1 MSYVEKAF
9 WDYLKSMMFGG
20 VRILLSRRLILF
32 SLILFITSAVTTG
45 VVVLQNQA
53 SAIIKDALLNL
64 VFSVQISIA
73 IGFILSGLFSKKLNL
88 FFRFLLLLLVT
99 VVVVA
104 FTNFSDLPITY
115 FPLVSLLLWA
125 FLVPLATF
133 SFSKGLF
140 SNKITG
146 SVLFL
151 GKPTTDRKSIFSGLM
166 TLIAFFSL
174 ILNLVMVY
182 IGYTET
188 RMSYMFLGILG
199 IGVAFLVI
207 LVVQGIIL
215 GDDVFNTILGFFFVV
230 SLPNQ
235 LMIFITSISGSE
247 NIVTSFNYIMVLFS
261 LIYSAQNVSRRIKM
275 KGVVIDPSKKSKKK
289 IKEDPFRI
297 GRFIGFVGGEG
308 VVLTYLG
315 LALGF
320 QVFQLQ
326 LMSGLLPEV
335 VTNLIGDLTFSEIYH
350 DITLV
355 FMAFILIIVIIFYIL
370 QGGAGYWAA
379 DIYRFDFLPPY
390 DDLVDYMERIKRGE
404 ISKTDIALTVGK
416 KAVEA
421 GGIGVFSAAK
431 KFRKLVF
438 GKKQDSERKD

>member
-1 MSYVEKAF
+1 
-9 WDYLKSMMFGG
+9 
-20 VRILLSRRLILF
+20 
-32 SLILFITSAVTTG
+32 
-45 VVVLQNQA
+45 
-53 SAIIKDALLNL
+53 
-64 VFSVQISIA
+64 
-73 IGFILSGLFSKKLNL
+73 
-88 FFRFLLLLLVT
+88 
-99 VVVVA
+99 
-104 FTNFSDLPITY
+104 
-115 FPLVSLLLWA
+115 
-125 FLVPLATF
+125 
-133 SFSKGLF
+133 
-140 SNKITG
+140 
-146 SVLFL
+146 
-151 GKPTTDRKSIFSGLM
+151 
-166 TLIAFFSL
+166 
-174 ILNLVMVY
+174 MVY

-275 KGVVIDPSKKSKKK
+275 KGVVKDPSKKSKKK

-326 LMSGLLPEV
+326 LMSRLLPEA

-370 QGGAGYWAA
+370 QGGAGYWAT
-379 DIYRFDFLPPY
+379 DVYRFDFLPPY

-431 KFRKLVF
+431 KFRKLIF